1 MKKVLVYFI
10 IIILCIIIVLLSLK
24 IILMKKSANELADEL
39 SERLKTDTNTLL
51 TVSHRDRHILKLTAV
66 INSELKN
73 LREDQIRF
81 ERGDAEV
88 KTAVTNISHDLR
100 TPLTAISGYLE
111 LLEREEKSPEVSRYL
126 SIIGGRV
133 ENMKKLTEELFRYSV
148 VMSSEELK
156 TESLDIRKH
165 LSEALLSFYGSFTER
180 GIEPVIDMPEGEVI
194 RKLDPDALNR
204 IFSNIISNAIK
215 YSDGDFSATLK
226 SDGKIIFTNRAE
238 KLDPII
244 AGRLFDKFFTV
255 EASRNSTGLGLSI
268 AKHLTIA
275 MGGNIT
281 GEYMDEK
288 LIITVDFPER

>member
-10 IIILCIIIVLLSLK
+10 IVILCIIIVLLSLK

-39 SERLKTDTNTLL
+39 SERIKTDTNTLL

-111 LLEREEKSPEVSRYL
+111 LLDREEKSPEVSRYL

-133 ENMKKLTEELFRYSV
+133 ENMKKLT
-148 VMSSEELK
+148 
-156 TESLDIRKH
+156 
-165 LSEALLSFYGSFTER
+165 FYGSFTER
-180 GIEPVIDMPEGEVI
+180 GIEPVIDLPEGEVI

-204 IFSNIISNAIK
+204 IFSNIISNALK

-281 GEYMDEK
+281 GEYLDER